1 MNINEICGKFDVVG
15 ELYEYQL
22 LHGGNI
28 NTTYK
33 IVCKDGDRVYE
44 YLLQR
49 INKNVFKNPEKIM
62 DNIIRVTDYIVK
74 HKKSEKLCVLK
85 FNTAD
90 GLPFLIDESGDFW
103 RCRQFLDCVVFDET
117 DDLLVIEEAGAAFGE
132 FQYLLNGFDASSLY
146 VSIKDFHNTPVR
158 INNCES
164 AIKYAAGERKIF
176 AESEIEY
183 ITVNKTRA
191 SVLSDMLNRGELPLR
206 VTHNDTKCNNVV
218 FDKETLKSFAVI
230 DLDTIMP
237 GLTAYDFGDGARS
250 ICSSV
255 KEDEKDISK
264 VYFDL
269 KKFDSYAKGYL
280 KHLGKVLTESEIK
293 TLGVSVFVLTFELAA
308 RFLEDYLNGD
318 TYFKVCYADH
328 NLVRTKNQIAL
339 AKDITKKLD
348 EINAVI
354 EKYSK

>member
-1 MNINEICGKFDVVG
+1 MDINEICSRFNLTG
-15 ELYEYQL
+15 ELNEYEL

-33 IVCKDGDRVYE
+33 VVCKKGGVPYE

-62 DNIIRVTDYIVK
+62 ENIIRVSDYIAE
-74 HKKSEKLCVLK
+74 HNRADKLCVLK
-85 FNTAD
+85 FNTVD
-90 GLPFLIDESGDFW
+90 GVPFLIDESGDFW

-117 DDLLVIEEAGAAFGE
+117 DDLSVIEEAGAAFGE
-132 FQYLLNGFDASSLY
+132 FQFLLNGFDASSLY

-158 INNCES
+158 IKNCES
-164 AIKYAAGERKIF
+164 AIKYAVGERKQF
-176 AESEIEY
+176 AESEIKY
-183 ITVNKTRA
+183 ILENKTRA
-191 SVLSDMLNRGELPLR
+191 CVLADMLKRGELPLR

-218 FDKETLKSFAVI
+218 FNKETLKSLAVI

-250 ICSSV
+250 ICASV

-264 VYFDL
+264 VCFDL
-269 KKFDSYAKGYL
+269 KKFDAYAKGYL
-280 KHLGKVLTESEIK
+280 MRLGKVLTENEIK
-293 TLGVSVFVLTFELAA
+293 TLGISVFVLTFELAS

-318 TYFKVCYADH
+318 TYFKVRYADH
-328 NLVRTKNQIAL
+328 NLVRAKNQIAL
-339 AKDITKKLD
+339 AKDITLKLG

-354 EKYSK
+354 DKYSK